1 MKLYISADIEGT
13 TGITLWDETRN
24 GNFRHS
30 YFGEQMS
37 LEVAAACEGAMA
49 AGCDDILVKDAH
61 GSACNINPRLL
72 PEDVRIFRGWSKDPM
87 CMVTN
92 LDESFDGIF
101 FTGYHS
107 AAGMDT
113 NPLSHTMET
122 TNNYVKINGELA
134 SELMINSLTAAMK
147 GVPVRLVTGDKGL
160 CDWIRSVNPNI
171 ETVAVN
177 EGYGYGTLSIH
188 PNKAIRLIRE
198 AAERAMAKPAA
209 DCMFPLPD
217 HFRVEIGFKDHFR
230 AKNAVSY
237 PGVTRFSPTE
247 IAYETSSWPDAL
259 RMLDWAL

>member
-13 TGITLWDETRN
+13 TGITRWDET
-24 GNFRHS
+24 HS
-30 YFGEQMS
+30 GGAGYPYFSEQMS
-37 LEVAAACEGAMA
+37 LEVAAACEGAIC

-61 GSACNINPRLL
+61 GSACNIIPRLL
-72 PEDVRIFRGWSKDPM
+72 PEDVRIFRGWIKNPM

-122 TNNYVKINGELA
+122 SNNYVKINGVLA
-134 SELMINSLTAAMK
+134 SELMINSLTAASF

-160 CDWIRSVNPNI
+160 CDWIKSVNPNI
-171 ETVAVN
+171 ETVAVS
-177 EGYGYGTLSIH
+177 EGFGYGSLSIH

-198 AAERAMAKPAA
+198 AAERAAKKPAA
-209 DCMFPLPD
+209 DCMFPMPE
-217 HFRVEIGFKDHFR
+217 HFDVEVCFKEHGKARKAASFPGVVQTGP
-230 AKNAVSY
+230 ATVSY
-237 PGVTRFSPTE
+237 HSDV
-247 IAYETSSWPDAL
+247 YYDVM
-259 RMLDWAL
+259 RMLDWIL